1 MFRRFLDPAEN
12 EAPLPVV
19 EPLAF
24 IPALPERGGRLGR
37 RMARNR
43 GNGRVVQENL
53 PLPGRAERHRRR
65 QQLIDAERRNN
76 GEIVEQLQHKPNLHQ
91 PALQPKEVPLPV
103 LIQGPGINPEAP
115 AARNINICLICS
127 ANAVDCILQCGHPYC
142 TQCITTLRNIDAPN
156 LSLCPRCRRPFRDE
170 GITRIYF

>member
-19 EPLAF
+19 EPPAY

-37 RMARNR
+37 RIARNR

-76 GEIVEQLQHKPNLHQ
+76 GEIVEQLQHIPNLHQ
-91 PALQPKEVPLPV
+91 PALQHGLLYLRTGLFGLSYVGHVKFFPV
-103 LIQGPGINPEAP
+103 ESESKFKN
-115 AARNINICLICS
+115 S
-127 ANAVDCILQCGHPYC
+127 YC
-142 TQCITTLRNIDAPN
+142 FT
-156 LSLCPRCRRPFRDE
+156 
-170 GITRIYF
+170 